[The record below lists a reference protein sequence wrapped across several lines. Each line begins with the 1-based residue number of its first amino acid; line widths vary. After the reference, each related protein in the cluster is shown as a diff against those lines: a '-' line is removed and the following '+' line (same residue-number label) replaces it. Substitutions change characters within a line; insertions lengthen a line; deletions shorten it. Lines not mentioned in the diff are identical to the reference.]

1 MLEQHTLD
9 VMGGPLILGK
19 GVQNQLDLAD
29 LIMHGIPRKAAQ
41 AVRARLNL
49 TEQEFAHSL
58 GVSPKTLQRQAK
70 AAIKRLNPTQGNRL
84 YRLARIVAF
93 ALRAVLRALSKNYHC
108 IFTRFD
114 SSCHTKRHQVGISLG
129 QGQCLLGPDLDPDLS
144 IEYQGELRPVP
155 GTALVGTARR

>member
-9 VMGGPLILGK
+9 VMGGPLVLGK

-29 LIMHGIPRKAAQ
+29 LIMHGLPRKAAQ

-93 ALRAVLRALSKNYHC
+93 AEEVLQDPERAHRWLQQPQRGLANRRPLDLLQSEAGAREVE
-108 IFTRFD
+108 D
-114 SSCHTKRHQVGISLG
+114 
-129 QGQCLLGPDLDPDLS
+129 LLGR
-144 IEYQGELRPVP
+144 IEYGVLS
-155 GTALVGTARR
+155 

>member
-9 VMGGPLILGK
+9 VMGGARVLGK
-19 GVQNQLDLAD
+19 RVHNQLDLAD
-29 LIMHGIPRKAAQ
+29 LIMRGLPRKAAQ

-70 AAIKRLNPTQGNRL
+70 AAVERLNPTQGDRL

-93 ALRAVLRALSKNYHC
+93 AEEVLEDPERAHRWLQEPQRGLGS
-108 IFTRFD
+108 RRPLD
-114 SSCHTKRHQVGISLG
+114 LLQSEVGAREVED
-129 QGQCLLGPDLDPDLS
+129 LLGR
-144 IEYQGELRPVP
+144 IEYGVLS
-155 GTALVGTARR
+155 